1 MAQKY
6 GVTGGQEKRNSV
18 RSSRIDRLRIL
29 LRQAEE
35 LRRQVRENLAAQRF
49 GSDDVQMKVY
59 NDLAMQALSLLPN
72 DPILGEMVVMPDGVL
87 QSLGTLVPITSMPP
101 ATASERLE
109 VHLTRLVNRLQAI
122 LGEPSEEVPPIK
134 TAQEV
139 LRSERKG
146 EVQQILDALDELRR
160 KQSEL
165 PPTEAR
171 DFDFVSDLAL
181 RKILT
186 DDFIETQ
193 RAFAVSAFKASAIL
207 AGGLI
212 EGMLLD
218 TLRKP
223 EIVKRDKYQSAVAKF
238 PKVEDEINWDKV
250 GLSHLLAAARD
261 LDLIDDAAGRMAE
274 GARDFRDTVHPNAEL
289 RQKIRA
295 KLEEAELLLALVKL
309 IYRQLSEAQ

>member
-1 MAQKY
+1 MRGMGK
-6 GVTGGQEKRNSV
+6 
-18 RSSRIDRLRIL
+18 SRIDRVRIL

-49 GSDDVQMKVY
+49 DSDDVQMKLY
-59 NDLAMQALSLLPN
+59 NDLTMQALSLLPN
-72 DPILGEMVVMPDGVL
+72 DPILGEMIVMPDGVL
-87 QSLGTLVPITSMPP
+87 QSFGTLVPITSMSP
-101 ATASERLE
+101 ALASERLE

-122 LGEPSEEVPPIK
+122 LGEPSEEVPPTK

-139 LRSERKG
+139 LRNERKG
-146 EVQQILDALDELRR
+146 EVQRILDALDELRR
-160 KQSEL
+160 RQPTL
-165 PPTEAR
+165 PLVDVR
-171 DFDFVSDLAL
+171 DFDFVSDPAL

-186 DDFIETQ
+186 DDFVEAQ
-193 RAFAVSAFKASAIL
+193 RAFAVGAFKASAIL

-223 EIVKRDKYQSAVAKF
+223 EIVTRDKYQSAVAKF
-238 PKVEDEINWDKV
+238 PKVGNEINWDKV
-250 GLSHLLAAARD
+250 SLSHLLAAARE
-261 LDLIDDAAGRMAE
+261 LGLIDEAAGRMVE

-289 RQKIRA
+289 RQGIRA
-295 KLEEAELLLALVKL
+295 KLEEAELLLALTKL

>member
-1 MAQKY
+1 
-6 GVTGGQEKRNSV
+6 V
-18 RSSRIDRLRIL
+18 
-29 LRQAEE
+29 QA
-35 LRRQVRENLAAQRF
+35 NLAAQRF
-49 GSDDVQMKVY
+49 GTDDVQMKAY
-59 NDLAMQALSLLPN
+59 NDLLIETSSLFPD
-72 DPILGEMVVMPDGVL
+72 DPILGEMVLMPDGVM
-87 QSLGTLVPITSMPP
+87 QYFGTFAPVTSMPP
-101 ATASERLE
+101 AALGSERLE

-122 LGEPSEEVPPIK
+122 LGERLEEVPPTK

-146 EVQQILDALDELRR
+146 EVQQILDALDELQR

-165 PPTEAR
+165 PPTEER
-171 DFDFVSDLAL
+171 DFDFISDLAL

-186 DDFIETQ
+186 DDFIEAQ

-223 EIVKRDKYQSAVAKF
+223 EIVTRDKYQSAVAKF

-250 GLSHLLAAARD
+250 SLSHLLAAGRE
-261 LDLIDDAAGRMAE
+261 LGLIDEVAGRMAE

-295 KLEEAELLLALVKL
+295 KREEAKVLLALMEL